1 MQFSKT
7 RCRLAAVCLMSL
19 LLAGPASVSAADSA
33 SASLDR
39 ALQEQAPEIL
49 KQLREKGYKNV
60 GILKFRIKK
69 GTDPVSDKV
78 GTLNM
83 FLADRLEVALIL
95 VNSNDPAKQIGIIK
109 KASATA
115 AKIPGASHVTA
126 DGRAKLFTSEYPLS
140 WGDSNV
146 KPDAFLTGIAQVSAD
161 LKQITVGILVFD
173 ASGGA
178 LTKVVP
184 PFDAVTTPSMLGEVG
199 ESFTLRGAFD
209 SAKPEIVQ
217 AKVIEVAAKVKTSD
231 ASHPLADPATPVMLE
246 IHYDGKPV
254 PLEFRNGKAFVAEP
268 QQGQKVMLVLRRTE
282 HAKGRLGVVVKVNGE
297 NTLNRQRLRDIDC
310 RKWVLDPGAT
320 PMKLEGYQL
329 EQDTAEEFRVLSDAE
344 SSAAEFS
351 YGADVGMI
359 SLTVFREVGGEAL
372 PEAGP
377 AKTPTPALPQPDTP
391 KIAKKPDPSPTPPSD
406 LPEEAAEDLLALSR
420 GIHPPKTPKNLAA
433 LKHQL
438 REGSRT
444 SDTRG
449 LIAQGQV
456 TASTVKKVQFTADPT
471 PILSAAI
478 NYYSPK
484 GAGKPAAN

>member
-1 MQFSKT
+1 MRRSKT
-7 RCRLAAVCLMSL
+7 GLRLAVVCLMSL
-19 LLAGPASVSAADSA
+19 MLAGPTPVCAADSA

-60 GILKFRIKK
+60 GVLKFRIKK

-109 KASATA
+109 KASAKA

-126 DGRAKLFTSEYPLS
+126 DGRAKLFTSEYPLA
-140 WGDSNV
+140 WGDSSV

-161 LKQITVGILVFD
+161 LKQITVGVLVFD

-184 PFDAVTTPSMLGEVG
+184 PFDAVTSPSLLGEVG

-217 AKVIEVAAKVKTSD
+217 AKVTEVAAKVKSSD
-231 ASHPLADPATPVMLE
+231 ASHPLADPATPVVLE

-268 QQGQKVMLVLRRTE
+268 REGQKVMLILRRTE

-310 RKWVLDPGAT
+310 RKWILDPGAT
-320 PMKLEGYQL
+320 PMKLAGYQL

-344 SSAAEFS
+344 SSATEMS

-377 AKTPTPALPQPDTP
+377 AKSPAIPQPEAP
-391 KIAKKPDPSPTPPSD
+391 KVAKKSEPSSTPPSD
-406 LPEEAAEDLLALSR
+406 LPDEAAEDLLALSR
-420 GIHPPKTPKNLAA
+420 GIHPPSTPKNLAA

-444 SDTRG
+444 ADTRG

-456 TASTVKKVQFTADPT
+456 TASAVKKVQFTADPT
-471 PILSAAI
+471 PVLSAAI

-484 GAGKPAAN
+484 GTGKPAAN